1 MGKLFT
7 TTLILFLACSFV
19 GIQAQGTGSASTQI
33 TVNIV
38 PGVEVNTISDLD
50 FGSVGSNTGVST
62 LGTADDS
69 AGRFLISGAENAEI
83 TIDFSA
89 PSHLVSSSGDQS
101 IPFTSRLAYTH
112 SASPLSGD
120 YTEISPHSPPPLR
133 LSPNTTGTS
142 TGSVYISVS
151 GSIDVGNIPAG
162 TYSGIVTLSATY
174 N

>member
-7 TTLILFLACSFV
+7 TIIIFFLASSFV
-19 GIQAQGTGSASTQI
+19 GIHAQGTGSASTQI

-50 FGSVGSNTGVST
+50 FGAVGSNTGVST

-69 AGRFLISGAENAEI
+69 AGRFLITGAENAEI
-83 TIDFSA
+83 TIGFSA
-89 PSHLVSSSGDQS
+89 PSHLAGNGDYA
-101 IPFTSRLAYTH
+101 IPFTSRLAYSH
-112 SASPLSGD
+112 STSALTGN
-120 YTEISPHSPPPLR
+120 YTEINPHSPPPLR
-133 LSPNTTGTS
+133 LSTDPAGTS
-142 TGSVYISVS
+142 TGSIYISVS

-162 TYSGIVTLSATY
+162 TYSGTVTLSATY